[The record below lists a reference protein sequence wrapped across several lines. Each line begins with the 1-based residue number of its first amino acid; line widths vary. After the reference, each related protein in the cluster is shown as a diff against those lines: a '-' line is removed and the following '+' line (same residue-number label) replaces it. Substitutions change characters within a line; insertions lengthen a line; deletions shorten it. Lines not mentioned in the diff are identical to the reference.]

1 MDEIAT
7 GRYGLQVLQVL
18 QVDTARF
25 AMTAAAEVPL
35 ALARAHAL
43 AKQGLAGE
51 GLPAVMDAVLATAGI
66 YGTAPTCYLSCAARV
81 RDFRLAALDEELY
94 RRRSVVRLRCMRG
107 MAYTEPLELLPA
119 LLACTGEVPD
129 RTLRRVARYT
139 GLTEPAV
146 LELADRIEEAM
157 AGRPP
162 LTLREIREALG
173 DDLPGNSQALQMTVA
188 LLGRSGRI
196 VRAEVRGSWR
206 SDNYAYARWTDWLG
220 SPVEPV
226 DPAAARAEVARRY
239 LRAYGPATADD
250 LKWWSGWTRRDTT
263 AALADLGEEV
273 RPVSLEGTPALA
285 LAGELE
291 ALRGGDP
298 AAGRGMRLLPVW
310 DVYYMGY
317 AASRAGRARQVAA
330 GDYARVYD
338 SSGNGTSTV
347 TLDGVAAGVW
357 QLDADAGTATVAP
370 FSGALD
376 GRWDEVE
383 AQVARLARV
392 IGADL
397 ETRRAAEPGPLAAG
411 PRNAFLSPIT
421 LGRPAAAG

>member
-1 MDEIAT
+1 
-7 GRYGLQVLQVL
+7 
-18 QVDTARF
+18 
-25 AMTAAAEVPL
+25 
-35 ALARAHAL
+35 
-43 AKQGLAGE
+43 
-51 GLPAVMDAVLATAGI
+51 
-66 YGTAPTCYLSCAARV
+66 
-81 RDFRLAALDEELY
+81 
-94 RRRSVVRLRCMRG
+94 
-107 MAYTEPLELLPA
+107 
-119 LLACTGEVPD
+119 
-129 RTLRRVARYT
+129 
-139 GLTEPAV
+139 
-146 LELADRIEEAM
+146 
-157 AGRPP
+157 
-162 LTLREIREALG
+162 
-173 DDLPGNSQALQMTVA
+173 
-188 LLGRSGRI
+188 
-196 VRAEVRGSWR
+196 
-206 SDNYAYARWTDWLG
+206 
-220 SPVEPV
+220 
-226 DPAAARAEVARRY
+226 
-239 LRAYGPATADD
+239 
-250 LKWWSGWTRRDTT
+250 
-263 AALADLGEEV
+263 
-273 RPVSLEGTPALA
+273 LA